1 MPGRKSSSGS
11 EGKPPGS
18 KPDPKASSSK
28 PDPKSGSQPK
38 GSPDKKGKGPMPKST
53 QDEPSKE
60 NRPSR
65 VGEPNTHTQP
75 PASEGNA
82 TQAMP
87 GRSSGEESFRNAPL
101 SDSPWSDQ
109 NRLSDQNREEVT
121 PEESIAGY
129 QNFEEPGQE
138 KEGGGGSE
146 NLGNS

>member
-28 PDPKSGSQPK
+28 PDPKSDSQPK

-65 VGEPNTHTQP
+65 AREPSTHTQP
-75 PASEGNA
+75 PASEGNT

-87 GRSSGEESFRNAPL
+87 GQSFGMVSYIKGPPEE
-101 SDSPWSDQ
+101 DPWGSE
-109 NRLSDQNREEVT
+109 NRLHDQNREEVT
-121 PEESIAGY
+121 PEESIVNY
-129 QNFEEPGQE
+129 PVFKISDQ
-138 KEGGGGSE
+138 KEGGG
-146 NLGNS
+146 